1 MPRHCSFLPLSCRCS
16 LFPLPRRCSC
26 RCSLFS
32 LPRTLLTLPAAP
44 VLPSDM
50 VSYTSISAASDP
62 LAVLD
67 MLNGLFHKFDKAISD
82 HPHLY
87 KLDMVGDW

>member
-1 MPRHCSFLPLSCRCS
+1 
-16 LFPLPRRCSC
+16 
-26 RCSLFS
+26 
-32 LPRTLLTLPAAP
+32 
-44 VLPSDM
+44 M

-67 MLNGLFHKFDKAISD
+67 MLNGLFRKFDKAISD